1 MRAPPLPARPTQ
13 LTNLPGHRL
22 YGRDDA
28 SRCEGWHSRSTLAEY
43 QVVVLGMGAHLAEFG
58 PQITNATFHRVRAR
72 RVAQLIH
79 ENAPPSLAVV
89 YAKRCVLSLGPYEWG
104 TRVRSGPATLLTTC
118 SSFTYWVTRTT
129 PMPPPPRPSSPQP
142 LGHREVSNALG
153 QGAAS
158 RRAAVGR
165 RAAAAKRHA
174 GGEV

>member
-1 MRAPPLPARPTQ
+1 MLPSLRAPPLPARPTQ
-13 LTNLPGHRL
+13 LTNLPEHRL

-89 YAKRCVLSLGPYEWG
+89 YAKRCVLQGVRTNG
-104 TRVRSGPATLLTTC
+104 ARV
-118 SSFTYWVTRTT
+118 VD
-129 PMPPPPRPSSPQP
+129 PPRYVPWF
-142 LGHREVSNALG
+142 
-153 QGAAS
+153 
-158 RRAAVGR
+158 
-165 RAAAAKRHA
+165 
-174 GGEV
+174 